1 MLNYRFVDQLMPS
14 EEISRP
20 ELNDGQTETL
30 ADMLHLMG
38 EPNRLRILMLCL
50 DKECA
55 VGDIATGLQMTPSLT
70 SHHLRLL
77 KAARLVRGRRQG
89 KQVFYGAA
97 DDHVRHVLRD
107 LIAHIQEERS

>member
-1 MLNYRFVDQLMPS
+1 MQTAKDSVS
-14 EEISRP
+14 EHGISK
-20 ELNDGQTETL
+20 LDSGQIETL

-38 EPNRLRILMLCL
+38 EPNRLRILLLCM
-50 DKECA
+50 DQECA
-55 VGDIATGLQMTPSLT
+55 VGDIAHGLQMTPSLT

-89 KQVFYGAA
+89 KQVFYCAA

-107 LIAHIQEERS
+107 LIDHVQEERS

>member
-1 MLNYRFVDQLMPS
+1 MTSDSGINTTSLPDLD
-14 EEISRP
+14 E
-20 ELNDGQTETL
+20 GQTETL

-50 DKECA
+50 DREHP
-55 VGDIATGLQMTPSLT
+55 VGDIAEILQMTPSLT

-77 KAARLVRGRRQG
+77 KAARLVRPRRQG
-89 KQVFYGAA
+89 KQVFYTAA

>member
-1 MLNYRFVDQLMPS
+1 MSS
-14 EEISRP
+14 ETLPRI
-20 ELNDGQTETL
+20 ELNEGQTETL

-50 DKECA
+50 DQECA
-55 VGDIATGLQMTPSLT
+55 VGDIARGLQMTPSLT

-77 KAARLVRGRRQG
+77 RAARLVRGRRQG
-89 KQVFYGAA
+89 KQVFYSAA

-107 LIAHIQEERS
+107 LIAHVQEETT

>member
-1 MLNYRFVDQLMPS
+1 MTNTITRIDLN
-14 EEISRP
+14 E
-20 ELNDGQTETL
+20 GQTETL

-50 DKECA
+50 DQECP

-77 KAARLVRGRRQG
+77 KAARLVKGRRQG
-89 KQVFYGAA
+89 KQVFYSAA

-107 LIAHIQEERS
+107 LIDHIKEERS

>member
-1 MLNYRFVDQLMPS
+1 MTATSLSPTMLD
-14 EEISRP
+14 
-20 ELNDGQTETL
+20 DGQTETL

-50 DKECA
+50 DQECP
-55 VGDIATGLQMTPSLT
+55 VGDIAQTLDMTPSLT

-89 KQVFYGAA
+89 KQVFYEAA

>member
-1 MLNYRFVDQLMPS
+1 MPS

-50 DKECA
+50 DKE
-55 VGDIATGLQMTPSLT
+55 
-70 SHHLRLL
+70 
-77 KAARLVRGRRQG
+77 
-89 KQVFYGAA
+89 
-97 DDHVRHVLRD
+97 
-107 LIAHIQEERS
+107 